1 MKERK
6 ETLQRR
12 VLDPETRDRWIT
24 VTWMILT
31 MAMLLHHIWVTVHFA
46 VPENGSLALRF
57 PWVLL
62 AGVSFFLGR
71 MWKDRGWWVL
81 MALLAVKILRVAIP
95 MPGALSDSQSV
106 FELCLYAFGICYAV
120 GRVLSERDRERFID
134 WFCGLWTAAM
144 TVYACFGLYTVWN
157 NAVIPNLGNMTFYV
171 RYAVRLWPIYHPT
184 DAGTLTGVSIA
195 AALVGFFR
203 TRNKWIRG
211 LYIPAIF
218 LILLMGVF
226 TASRTHLVLTA
237 LGTGAAACLVLNEKL
252 RKIGKRGKGAAALRM
267 AVTLVAFAAITLGMI
282 LLQQQVVPVY
292 NAIRIRGAGFLSA
305 AMAEEVPAATPE
317 PLMMLTREFG
327 GIGEGA
333 NGFLTGRVMIWKSV
347 FAVMG
352 EEPWRWLWG
361 QSVYKVMGPVNEY
374 LATQGMTDFIYHTH
388 SAFIQTL
395 WESGIP
401 GLLLYAGFFGIFAW
415 SGIRLTLDSGAPL
428 WQRLLP
434 LPAALCWLADMIDC
448 TGYCNWG
455 KPPMTIL
462 YLFAGLTIAVWAE
475 RKRKGGRA

>member
-6 ETLQRR
+6 ETLRRR

-24 VTWMILT
+24 VAWMILT
-31 MAMLLHHIWVTVHFA
+31 LAMLLHHIWVTVHFA

-62 AGVSFFLGR
+62 AGISFFLGR

-81 MALLAVKILRVAIP
+81 MLLLAVKILRVAIP

-106 FELCLYAFGICYAV
+106 FELCLYAFCICYAV

-134 WFCGLWTAAM
+134 WFCGLWTGAM
-144 TVYACFGLYTVWN
+144 AVYACIGLYTVWN
-157 NAVIPNLGNMTFYV
+157 NAVIPNLGNKSFFIEIEAGSGAT
-171 RYAVRLWPIYHPT
+171 RLWPIYHAVE
-184 DAGTLTGVSIA
+184 AGTLASVSIGVA
-195 AALVGFFR
+195 MLGLFR
-203 TRNKWIRG
+203 ARQKWARG
-211 LYIPAIF
+211 LYAAAML

-226 TASRTHLVLTA
+226 TSSRTSLIL
-237 LGTGAAACLVLNEKL
+237 TGAAVSVPAVLALEKRL
-252 RKIGKRGKGAAALRM
+252 PRGGRKGRGAAVLRTCGM
-267 AVTLVAFAAITLGMI
+267 VLLFAGIWIGTI
-282 LLQQQVVPVY
+282 LLQQQVIPAY
-292 NAIRIRGAGFLSA
+292 NALRSGRAGMIPAALAEGADGPALMQSRDFVLDQGVDGFL
-305 AMAEEVPAATPE
+305 
-317 PLMMLTREFG
+317 
-327 GIGEGA
+327 IGRIE
-333 NGFLTGRVMIWKSV
+333 IWQQVLEALGKDP
-347 FAVMG
+347 G
-352 EEPWRWLWG
+352 KWLWG
-361 QSVYKVMGPVNEY
+361 QSVYKVMGPVNEIREAKGLY
-374 LATQGMTDFIYHTH
+374 EVYHAH
-388 SAFIQTL
+388 SAFVQTL

-401 GLLLYAGFFGIFAW
+401 GLLLFTGFFGIFAW
-415 SGIRLTLDSGAPL
+415 SGIRLMLDREAPL

-462 YLFAGLTIAVWAE
+462 YLFTGLTVAVWTE

>member
-1 MKERK
+1 MKDWK
-6 ETLQRR
+6 ETLGRR

-24 VTWMILT
+24 VCWMILT

-120 GRVLSERDRERFID
+120 GRVLSEKDRERFID

-144 TVYACFGLYTVWN
+144 AVYACIGLYTVWN
-157 NAVIPNLGNMTFYV
+157 NAVIPNLGTKKFFIETNRFTNV
-171 RYAVRLWPIYHPT
+171 TRLWPVYHAVEGGVIAS
-184 DAGTLTGVSIA
+184 AGIA
-195 AALVGFFR
+195 TALVGFFR
-203 TRNKWIRG
+203 TKQRWVRV
-211 LYIPAIF
+211 LYASAIILMVLMGIF
-218 LILLMGVF
+218 TDSRTNLILTAMGISFPACILCGEKIVKTGSNRKRT
-226 TASRTHLVLTA
+226 TALRAAVTGILFVGLSLVL
-237 LGTGAAACLVLNEKL
+237 
-252 RKIGKRGKGAAALRM
+252 
-267 AVTLVAFAAITLGMI
+267 I

-292 NAIRIRGAGFLSA
+292 NALRTGRNPIISTAL
-305 AMAEEVPAATPE
+305 AEEAE
-317 PLMMLTREFG
+317 PMEMLTRQFSLEG
-327 GIGEGA
+327 GA
-333 NGFLTGRVMIWKSV
+333 DKFLTGRLTVWKT
-347 FAVMG
+347 ALTVMG
-352 EEPWRWLWG
+352 EDPEKLLWG
-361 QSVYKVMGPVNEY
+361 QSVYKVMGPINEY
-374 LATQGMTDFIYHTH
+374 QAAYGLAETYHLHNT
-388 SAFIQTL
+388 FIQTL

-401 GLLLYAGFFGIFAW
+401 GLLLFAGFFGIFAW
-415 SGIRLTLDSGAPL
+415 SGIRLAADSGAPL

-434 LPAALCWLADMIDC
+434 LPAALCWLADMVDC

-475 RKRKGGRA
+475 RKRKGGKT